1 MTADQAIARARSAV
15 GHKCGY
21 QLGAGGMHPEADFP
35 WGRADFPDPLSDCTG
50 ALAWFFGVPRKT
62 DNPFYVEFDGGWV
75 SSEAIFRDCATP
87 FGFFDGLGWTEAQ
100 PGDVLVFGNRT
111 SNGITHHGHVGLVA
125 TASKSG
131 PLSVVHCSLGNW
143 RKTGDAI
150 QETGPDV
157 WAINMGRV
165 ARTALLSGVPA

>member
-1 MTADQAIARARSAV
+1 MTADQAIARARSAI
-15 GHKCGY
+15 GQSCSY
-21 QLGAGGMHPEADFP
+21 LLGAGGMHPEADVP
-35 WGRADFPDPLSDCTG
+35 WGNPPECDCTG
-50 ALAWFFGVPRKT
+50 FLAWCLGVSRKST
-62 DNPFYVEFDGGWV
+62 NPFYVEFDGGWI

-87 FGFFDGLGWTEAQ
+87 FGFFDGLGWTEAK

-111 SNGITHHGHVGLVA
+111 SGGVTHHGHVGLVA
-125 TASKSG
+125 TAGKNG

-150 QETGPDV
+150 QETGPEV